1 VQRDWAW
8 TPAHRVRASQVALRA
23 SMSLGVSEDE
33 LFQAYQISSLYPQRW
48 EDPGTSRQARRSV
61 DFGSSTEEWSDPLG
75 LRPTLPSSRINRE
88 EQFKKVNISSK
99 SFDPKVFLNT
109 VHPNASYAELSQGTN
124 MLKQSIEQRSE
135 ALKVLV
141 NENFDRFVSVKATT
155 DNIFRSMTDP
165 EDGPLSNAPT
175 EGIQGLRASVVEA
188 SFKADA
194 VFRPVLEN
202 YVKSM
207 KLRNTL
213 GVFQRSRFFF
223 NLPGS
228 LQEHVEAGNYE
239 AALRDYKKG
248 RYLLESRPGQLLP
261 IQTDNNA
268 SGKPTETQLAQQQRI
283 FARVWDA
290 VEEIM
295 YRMQSQLLDILRDSK
310 RSVDEQEKCIQ
321 VLLELDPLTDP
332 VAVFLESQHS
342 HIRLLMQNC
351 FQQEDRALRTARSKS
366 QVKAYTHLDMA
377 MDLHENLVLV
387 RTSNDTRPTF
397 DTVLGTEVWEAIDEM
412 VSHVCQ
418 TSLQSIPIFWRVAK
432 DHADG
437 KFIKDP
443 SLRSNI
449 DKQSHAWAVEC
460 IQVWVKRLSVFFQL
474 EPFRERQGRPLFSQ
488 LPSWVPDPSCSLVAT
503 HYLGR
508 ILSTITETVK
518 ELRSLKIPAT
528 STQLNAL
535 LLDTRFQFIEVMC
548 FLWLRDARY
557 CHYMEDWVPNT
568 QQPEITSYLFAFSVF
583 NRWNAREGFFLA
595 GVRSCVN
602 QESLEHEVDTAF
614 IDRLKTTFVNV
625 LHVFLEGIATAAH
638 ATQDIPE
645 LQVSLH
651 QLQGRS
657 LPSARDHDTRILL
670 TVSNLSHLRAQIIGA
685 WVKQFEEAYH
695 VSLVNE
701 KQHLIDEC
709 NRLEG
714 ELLGD
719 SVRRKGQLVKDTI
732 RRGILESGINW
743 GALPKPTG
751 VNTFVFRALLL
762 LVQVH
767 AQIRATVPAL
777 VSRMITALV
786 EIMADAILEAFSQV
800 RQFNMGGMLQATL
813 EIEFIHQTMSFHVS
827 SRAESTLKQVYE
839 TISHR
844 YSTSASNRN
853 DPSLQKELE
862 SVKATLIES
871 RKATALEFLC
881 FRKPKSE
888 SKKSSA
894 K

>member
-1 VQRDWAW
+1 
-8 TPAHRVRASQVALRA
+8 
-23 SMSLGVSEDE
+23 MSLGVSEDE
-33 LFQAYQISSLYPQRW
+33 LFQAYQITSLYPQRW
-48 EDPGTSRQARRSV
+48 EDPGGSRQARRSV

-75 LRPTLPSSRINRE
+75 LRPTLPSSRIHEPDQIN
-88 EQFKKVNISSK
+88 KINISSK

-124 MLKQSIEQRSE
+124 LLKQSIEQRSE

-141 NENFDRFVSVKATT
+141 NENFDRFVSVKATK
-155 DNIFRSMTDP
+155 DSIFRSMTDP
-165 EDGPLSNAPT
+165 EDGPLSSAPN
-175 EGIQGLRASVVEA
+175 EGIQGLRASVVDA
-188 SFKADA
+188 NAQADA

-228 LQEHVEAGNYE
+228 LHEHVEAGNYE

-261 IQTDNNA
+261 IQTDNNEG
-268 SGKPTETQLAQQQRI
+268 GKPTETQVAQQQRI

-295 YRMQSQLLDILRDSK
+295 YHMQAKLLDILRDSK

-332 VAVFLESQHS
+332 VAVFLESQHA
-342 HIRLLMQNC
+342 HIRHLLQHD
-351 FQQEDRALRTARSKS
+351 FQQEDRVLRMARSKGQIPS
-366 QVKAYTHLDMA
+366 YGKLDMA
-377 MDLHENLVLV
+377 LDLHHNLVLV
-387 RTSNDTRPTF
+387 RTSHDTKPSF
-397 DTVLGTEVWEAIDEM
+397 DTVLGADVWKAIEEM

-418 TSLQSIPIFWRVAK
+418 TALQNIPIFWRVAK

-443 SLRSNI
+443 SLRSGI
-449 DKQSHAWAVEC
+449 DKQSLAWAVEC
-460 IQVWVKRLSVFFQL
+460 VQMWVKQLFDFFQL
-474 EPFRERQGRPLFSQ
+474 VSFRERQGRPLFSQ
-488 LPSWVPDPSCSLVAT
+488 LPSWVPDPSCSLMAT
-503 HYLGR
+503 QYLSQ
-508 ILSTITETVK
+508 ILLTITDTVK
-518 ELRSLKIPAT
+518 ELRSLKIPGT

-548 FLWLRDARY
+548 FLWLRDARHCY
-557 CHYMEDWVPNT
+557 YMEDWMPNT

-595 GVRSCVN
+595 DIRTRGK
-602 QESLEHEVDTAF
+602 QESSENEVDAAF
-614 IDRLKTTFVNV
+614 IDRLKTNFVNV

-638 ATQDIPE
+638 ASQDIPE
-645 LQVSLH
+645 LQMTLH
-651 QLQGRS
+651 QHQGRA
-657 LPSARDHDTRILL
+657 LPPPRDRDTRILL

-695 VSLVNE
+695 VNLVHE
-701 KQHLIDEC
+701 KQRLLDEC
-709 NRLEG
+709 SRLEG

-719 SVRRKGQLVKDTI
+719 SVQRKGQLVKDII
-732 RRGILESGINW
+732 RRGILESGIDW

-751 VNTFVFRALLL
+751 VNAFIFRALLL

-777 VSRMITALV
+777 VSRMIVALV
-786 EIMADAILEAFSQV
+786 EIMADAILESYSKV
-800 RQFNMGGMLQATL
+800 HQFNMGGMLQATL
-813 EIEFIHQTMSFHVS
+813 EIEFVHQTMSFHVS
-827 SRAESTLKQVYE
+827 PRAESTLKQVYE

-881 FRKPKSE
+881 FRKPKSD
-888 SKKSSA
+888 SKGKGST

>member
-1 VQRDWAW
+1 
-8 TPAHRVRASQVALRA
+8 
-23 SMSLGVSEDE
+23 MSLGVSEDE
-33 LFQAYQISSLYPQRW
+33 LFQAYQITSLYPQRW
-48 EDPGTSRQARRSV
+48 EDPVNGRQTRRSV
-61 DFGSSTEEWSDPLG
+61 DFGSSLEEWSDPLG
-75 LRPTLPSSRINRE
+75 LRPTLPSSRIQGD
-88 EQFKKVNISSK
+88 EQFRKISISSK

-124 MLKQSIEQRSE
+124 TLKQSIEQRSE

-155 DNIFRSMTDP
+155 DSIFRSMTDP

-175 EGIQGLRASVVEA
+175 EGIQGFRATVLEA
-188 SFKADA
+188 SSRADG

-228 LQEHVEAGNYE
+228 LHEHVEVGNYE

-268 SGKPTETQLAQQQRI
+268 NGKPTETQLAQQQRI

-332 VAVFLESQHS
+332 VAVFLESQYG
-342 HIRLLMQNC
+342 HIRLLLKNS
-351 FQQEDRALRTARSKS
+351 FQQEDRALRAARSKS
-366 QVKAYTHLDMA
+366 QVKSYGTLDRA
-377 MDLHENLVLV
+377 LDLHENLVLV
-387 RTSNDTRPTF
+387 RTSNDTKPTF
-397 DTVLGTEVWEAIDEM
+397 DTVLGATVWQAIEEM

-418 TSLQSIPIFWRVAK
+418 SALQSIPIFWRVAK

-449 DKQSHAWAVEC
+449 DKQSLSWAVEC
-460 IQVWVKRLSVFFQL
+460 VQVWVKQLFAFFQL
-474 EPFRERQGRPLFSQ
+474 EPFRERQKKPLFSQ
-488 LPSWVPDPSCSLVAT
+488 LPSWVPDSSCSLMTT
-503 HYLGR
+503 HFLSR
-508 ILSTITETVK
+508 ILLTITETVK
-518 ELRSLKIPAT
+518 ELRSLKIPGT

-595 GVRSCVN
+595 DVRSRVR
-602 QESLEHEVDTAF
+602 QESPENEVDSMF
-614 IDRLKTTFVNV
+614 IDRLKTTFVSV
-625 LHVFLEGIATAAH
+625 LHIFLEGIATAAH
-638 ATQDIPE
+638 APQDVSE
-645 LQVSLH
+645 LRMALH
-651 QLQGRS
+651 QRQGRS
-657 LPSARDHDTRILL
+657 LPPSRDHDTRILL

-695 VSLVNE
+695 VGLVNE
-701 KQHLIDEC
+701 KQHLLDEC

-719 SVRRKGQLVKDTI
+719 SVQRKGHLIKDTI
-732 RRGILESGINW
+732 RHGILESGIDW
-743 GALPKPTG
+743 GALSKPTG
-751 VNTFVFRALLL
+751 VNAFIFRALLL

-777 VSRMITALV
+777 VSRMIVALV
-786 EIMADAILEAFSQV
+786 EIMADAILEAYSQV
-800 RQFNMGGMLQATL
+800 HQFNMGGMLQATL
-813 EIEFIHQTMSFHVS
+813 EIEFVHQTMSFHVS
-827 SRAESTLKQVYE
+827 PRAESTLKQVYE

-844 YSTSASNRN
+844 YSTSAGSRN
-853 DPSLQKELE
+853 DPSLQRELE

-888 SKKSSA
+888 SRKGSA